1 MRLIK
6 TRVFVSCFVML
17 SAFGLAEVQWLRY
30 HTSTNPRDELNTQG
44 NQYYRQFENVRPEGV
59 RCPEFK
65 SDKPLF
71 IKWNTPMD
79 ERGFRWIAMD
89 RSATSGLYDLFYIDS
104 NGNGHL
110 DDEKPYQGR
119 IGDQYRKTFDPIA
132 VYFKGEDGPVTY
144 HLACEFYSDDPQRSY
159 LCISAGSY
167 YEGTI
172 LIDGESVP
180 CVLFDFNGNGAFDDK
195 SGSYDT
201 DRILLGSE
209 SNRQNMFL
217 GRYLEYKDKL
227 YRINVAR
234 DGAFVEITPAPDVA
248 YGVVNVPAN
257 LTEFSASGIN
267 GLYTRAPKDGQL
279 RLPEGTYRIYG
290 WKIERNEK
298 GQKWSLSGSDVP
310 GDYTITVSSQSA
322 VTVDV
327 GEPVFSQ
334 LSVSEQKGIYSINQ
348 EFRGKLGER
357 ISIMKGS
364 NRPPS
369 PKVAIRSK
377 SGEYDRTFSLEYG

>member
-1 MRLIK
+1 
-6 TRVFVSCFVML
+6 
-17 SAFGLAEVQWLRY
+17 
-30 HTSTNPRDELNTQG
+30 
-44 NQYYRQFENVRPEGV
+44 
-59 RCPEFK
+59 
-65 SDKPLF
+65 
-71 IKWNTPMD
+71 
-79 ERGFRWIAMD
+79 
-89 RSATSGLYDLFYIDS
+89 
-104 NGNGHL
+104 
-110 DDEKPYQGR
+110 
-119 IGDQYRKTFDPIA
+119 
-132 VYFKGEDGPVTY
+132 
-144 HLACEFYSDDPQRSY
+144 
-159 LCISAGSY
+159 
-167 YEGTI
+167 
-172 LIDGESVP
+172 
-180 CVLFDFNGNGAFDDK
+180 
-195 SGSYDT
+195 
-201 DRILLGSE
+201 
-209 SNRQNMFL
+209 
-217 GRYLEYKDKL
+217 
-227 YRINVAR
+227 
-234 DGAFVEITPAPDVA
+234 
-248 YGVVNVPAN
+248 VPAN

-310 GDYTITVSSQSA
+310 GDYAITVSSQSA